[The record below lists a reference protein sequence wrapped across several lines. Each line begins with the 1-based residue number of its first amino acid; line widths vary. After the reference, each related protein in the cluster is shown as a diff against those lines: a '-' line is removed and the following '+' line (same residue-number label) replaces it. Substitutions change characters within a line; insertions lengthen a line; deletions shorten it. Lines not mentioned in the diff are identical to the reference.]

1 MTGPGDGAAHV
12 ELDAERIL
20 AVLERHRVN
29 YVVVGGFAA
38 ELHGSVRKTVDVDVV
53 PETTRENLVRL
64 SRALS
69 ELRARVRTE
78 SEPDGLAF
86 DTSAESL
93 AGVRMLN
100 MVTPHGEVDLAFQPS
115 GTDGYPDLERAAVLM
130 VVGAVEVRIASLA
143 DVIRSKTAAGR
154 GKDFA
159 ALPELHRLAG
169 STSKGSTAA
178 AGTPGAPA
186 RTPTAADVV
195 ASSFPVPVRG
205 PGRGPVGSGD
215 GAARIA
221 AARARAAAQKRQG
234 PPPPSR

>member
-1 MTGPGDGAAHV
+1 MTGPSGGPAEV
-12 ELDAERIL
+12 GLDAERIL

-38 ELHGSVRKTVDVDVV
+38 ELHGSMRKTVDVDVV

-64 SRALS
+64 SQALT
-69 ELRARVRTE
+69 ELQARVRTE

-115 GTDGYPDLERAAVLM
+115 GTDGYPDLQRAAVLM
-130 VVGAVEVRIASLA
+130 AVGAVEVRIASLA

-169 STSKGSTAA
+169 T
-178 AGTPGAPA
+178 TPAGAPA
-186 RTPTAADVV
+186 RTATAADVV
-195 ASSFPVPVRG
+195 ASSYPVPVRG
-205 PGRGPVGSGD
+205 SGRRSSESGE

-221 AARARAAAQKRQG
+221 AARAKAAADKRQG
-234 PPPPSR
+234 PPPPVR